1 MIYRKITMEE
11 SNTIQEEQPQPQ
23 PQPTSDVHAPAST
36 PTPIPTP
43 IPTPEE
49 IKREQMRKYY
59 IELQKQNYEKSI
71 EVVMGQTTYLREEAI
86 ASIEKHKGNVM
97 LAVKEFLGVPEKN
110 ESESGG
116 SGGSGGSLNQKRY
129 GVIRNFMDK
138 AAASYIKTQERNKI
152 MNQML
157 ERQKKLREESAS
169 ATATANTIV
178 SSTEPPT
185 QS

>member
-1 MIYRKITMEE
+1 MEE
-11 SNTIQEEQPQPQ
+11 SNTIQE
-23 PQPTSDVHAPAST
+23 QPTSDASVSAVLTPAPA
-36 PTPIPTP
+36 PAPAPA
-43 IPTPEE
+43 PTPEE
-49 IKREQMRKYY
+49 LKRDQMRRHY
-59 IELQKQNYEKSI
+59 IELQKQNYEKCI

-86 ASIEKHKGNVM
+86 ASLEKHKGNVM
-97 LAVKEFLGVPEKN
+97 LVVKEFLGIPEKN
-110 ESESGG
+110 ESE

-157 ERQKKLREESAS
+157 ERQNKLREESAT
-169 ATATANTIV
+169 ATATTNTIV
-178 SSTEPPT
+178 SSTEPST

>member
-1 MIYRKITMEE
+1 MEE

-23 PQPTSDVHAPAST
+23 PQSTSDVHAPAST
-36 PTPIPTP
+36 PTPT
-43 IPTPEE
+43 PTPEE

-86 ASIEKHKGNVM
+86 ASLEKHKGNVM
-97 LAVKEFLGVPEKN
+97 LAVKEFLGIPEKN
-110 ESESGG
+110 ESE

-169 ATATANTIV
+169 ATATANTIA
-178 SSTEPPT
+178 SLAGPSTEP
-185 QS
+185 

>member
-1 MIYRKITMEE
+1 MEE
-11 SNTIQEEQPQPQ
+11 STTIQEEQPQPQ
-23 PQPTSDVHAPAST
+23 PTSNVPA
-36 PTPIPTP
+36 PIPTP
-43 IPTPEE
+43 TPEE
-49 IKREQMRKYY
+49 LKKEQIRKYY
-59 IELQKQNYEKSI
+59 IELQKQNYEKCI

-86 ASIEKHKGNVM
+86 ASLEKHKGNVM
-97 LAVKEFLGVPEKN
+97 LVVKEFLGIPEKN
-110 ESESGG
+110 ESE
-116 SGGSGGSLNQKRY
+116 SGGSLNQKRY

-157 ERQKKLREESAS
+157 ERQNKLREESAT
-169 ATATANTIV
+169 ATATATATTNTIV

>member
-11 SNTIQEEQPQPQ
+11 STTIQEEQPQPQ
-23 PQPTSDVHAPAST
+23 PTSNVPA
-36 PTPIPTP
+36 PIPTS
-43 IPTPEE
+43 TPEE
-49 IKREQMRKYY
+49 LKKEQIRKYY
-59 IELQKQNYEKSI
+59 IELQKQNYEKCI

-86 ASIEKHKGNVM
+86 ASLEKHKGNVM
-97 LAVKEFLGVPEKN
+97 LVVKEFLGIPEKN
-110 ESESGG
+110 ESE

-157 ERQKKLREESAS
+157 ERQNKLREESATATAP
-169 ATATANTIV
+169 ATATTNTIV
-178 SSTEPPT
+178 SSTEPST

>member
-1 MIYRKITMEE
+1 MEE
-11 SNTIQEEQPQPQ
+11 STTIQEEQ

-43 IPTPEE
+43 TPEE
-49 IKREQMRKYY
+49 IKKEQMRKYY

-86 ASIEKHKGNVM
+86 ASLEKHKGNVM
-97 LAVKEFLGVPEKN
+97 LAVKEFLGIPEKN

-116 SGGSGGSLNQKRY
+116 GGGSLNQKRY

-157 ERQKKLREESAS
+157 DRQRKLHEESAS
-169 ATATANTIV
+169 ATANTIV
-178 SSTEPPT
+178 SLAGPSTEP
-185 QS
+185 

>member
-1 MIYRKITMEE
+1 MEE
-11 SNTIQEEQPQPQ
+11 SNTIQEEQPQPQPQ

-36 PTPIPTP
+36 PTPTPTP

-71 EVVMGQTTYLREEAI
+71 EVIMGQTTYLREEAI
-86 ASIEKHKGNVM
+86 ASLEKHKGNVM
-97 LAVKEFLGVPEKN
+97 LAVKEFLGIPEKN
-110 ESESGG
+110 ESE

-169 ATATANTIV
+169 ATATANTIA
-178 SSTEPPT
+178 SLAGPSTEP
-185 QS
+185 

>member
-1 MIYRKITMEE
+1 MEE
-11 SNTIQEEQPQPQ
+11 STAIQEEQ
-23 PQPTSDVHAPAST
+23 QPTGNVPAPT
-36 PTPIPTP
+36 
-43 IPTPEE
+43 PTPEE

-86 ASIEKHKGNVM
+86 ASLEKHKGNVM
-97 LAVKEFLGVPEKN
+97 FVVKEFLGVPEKN
-110 ESESGG
+110 ESESSG
-116 SGGSGGSLNQKRY
+116 SSLNQKRY

-157 ERQKKLREESAS
+157 ERQKKLREESTT
-169 ATATANTIV
+169 ATATATAIANTIV
-178 SSTEPPT
+178 SSTEPLT

>member
-1 MIYRKITMEE
+1 MEE
-11 SNTIQEEQPQPQ
+11 SNAIQEEQPQ
-23 PQPTSDVHAPAST
+23 PQPTSDVHAPAPASTPT

-71 EVVMGQTTYLREEAI
+71 EVVMGQTTYLREEAL
-86 ASIEKHKGNVM
+86 ASLEQHKGNVM
-97 LAVKEFLGVPEKN
+97 LAVKEFLGIPEKN
-110 ESESGG
+110 ESE

-157 ERQKKLREESAS
+157 ERQKKLREESAI
-169 ATATANTIV
+169 ATATANTIA
-178 SSTEPPT
+178 SLAGPSTEP
-185 QS
+185 

>member
-1 MIYRKITMEE
+1 MEE
-11 SNTIQEEQPQPQ
+11 SNAIHEQ

-36 PTPIPTP
+36 PTPTP

-86 ASIEKHKGNVM
+86 ASLEKHKGNVM

-110 ESESGG
+110 DSESGG
-116 SGGSGGSLNQKRY
+116 GGGSLNQKRY

-157 ERQKKLREESAS
+157 DRQKKLHEESAS
-169 ATATANTIV
+169 ATANTIV
-178 SSTEPPT
+178 SLAGPSTEP
-185 QS
+185 